1 MVSDV
6 FFDFFGTLV
15 DYDPSVHPAYNAPLA
30 FAQRAGC
37 AISAAESDARWQQAW
52 DRHEADAVSTGREY
66 SMDEVALRYW
76 RAIGSP
82 PLAADAVETLVREY
96 LEVWTQSVSPAPHA
110 LECVTDLAADHRLT
124 IVTNTHDPGL
134 VPRLARRFGL
144 DSAVDH
150 VVASV
155 VVGWRKP
162 HPAIFE
168 AALRDRGA
176 AAGDVVF
183 VGDSWE
189 ADVEGPRRIGMH
201 AIYVGRPSA
210 LHHPSASLRDLPQ
223 FIRSDLSGNVR
234 R

>member
-1 MVSDV
+1 VVSDV
-6 FFDFFGTLV
+6 FFDFFGTLA

-30 FAQRAGC
+30 FARRAGC
-37 AISAAESDARWQQAW
+37 AISAAESDAHWQQAW

-66 SMDEVALRYW
+66 SMGEVALRYW
-76 RAIGSP
+76 RSIGSP
-82 PLAADAVETLVREY
+82 PLAAGAVQALVREY
-96 LEVWTQSVSPAPHA
+96 LDVWTQSVSPAAHA
-110 LECVTDLAADHRLT
+110 LECARDLAADHRLT
-124 IVTNTHDPGL
+124 IVTNTHDPELVPGL
-134 VPRLARRFGL
+134 VRRFGL
-144 DSAVDH
+144 DSVVDH

-155 VVGWRKP
+155 AVGWRKP

-210 LHHPSASLRDLPQ
+210 LHPSSSLGDLPR
-223 FIRSDLSGNVR
+223 FIRSGL
-234 R
+234 